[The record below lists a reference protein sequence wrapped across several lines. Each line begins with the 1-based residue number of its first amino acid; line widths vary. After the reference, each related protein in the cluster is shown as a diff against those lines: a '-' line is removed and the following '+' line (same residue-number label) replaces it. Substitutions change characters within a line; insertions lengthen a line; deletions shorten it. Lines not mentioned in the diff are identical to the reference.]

1 MQDLYISFGIFFVL
15 CLVMKS
21 LWPRIK
27 GYMGETIVKMK
38 LSSLDREKY
47 AVINNLVLENPS
59 GNTYSTQIDHLVIS
73 TYGVFSIETKNYK
86 GLIYG
91 SEYSKKWVQNI
102 YGTKNDF
109 MNPVLQNYAHI
120 KAVESILRK
129 YYPNM
134 RYFSIVAFSPDAK
147 VKVKTNDSVIC
158 KMSQVSRNVKK
169 LSDKEILNSNDL
181 KKIVELIEEN
191 KLNISNREHVRNV
204 VTRQL

>member
-1 MQDLYISFGIFFVL
+1 MQDLYISIGIFFVL
-15 CLVMKS
+15 CLVLKS
-21 LWPRIK
+21 SWPRIK

-38 LSSLDREKY
+38 LSSLDKEKY
-47 AVINNLVLENPS
+47 SVINNLVLENRG

-73 TYGVFSIETKNYK
+73 THGIFSIETKNYK

-91 SEYSKKWVQNI
+91 SEYSKKWTQNI
-102 YGTKNDF
+102 HGNKNDF
-109 MNPVLQNYAHI
+109 MNPVLQNYAHMQ
-120 KAVESILRK
+120 AVKSILSK

-147 VKVKTNDSVIC
+147 VKVKVNDSVIC
-158 KMSQVSRNVKK
+158 KMSQVSKNIEE

-191 KLNISNREHVRNV
+191 KLNISNIEHIRNIA
-204 VTRQL
+204 TRQL

>member
-1 MQDLYISFGIFFVL
+1 MQGLYISFGIFFVL

-27 GYMGETIVKMK
+27 GYMGEAVVKMK

-47 AVINNLVLENPS
+47 AVINNLVLENPG

-86 GLIYG
+86 GLICG

-102 YGTKNDF
+102 HGKKNDF
-109 MNPVLQNYAHI
+109 MNPVLQNYAHMQ
-120 KAVESILRK
+120 AVKSILNK

-147 VKVKTNDSVIC
+147 VKVKVKDSVIC
-158 KMSQVSRNVKK
+158 KMSQVSRNVKR
-169 LSDKEILNSNDL
+169 LSDKEILNPNDF
-181 KKIVELIEEN
+181 KKIVELIEKN

-204 VTRQL
+204 VSRQF

>member
-1 MQDLYISFGIFFVL
+1 MQDLYISIGIFFVL
-15 CLVMKS
+15 CLVLKI

-38 LSSLDREKY
+38 LSSLDKEKY

-73 TYGVFSIETKNYK
+73 TYGIFSIETKNYK

-91 SEYSKKWVQNI
+91 SEYGKRWIQNI
-102 YGTKNDF
+102 HGIKNDF
-109 MNPVLQNYAHI
+109 MNPVLQNYAHMQ
-120 KAVESILRK
+120 AVKSILRK

-147 VKVKTNDSVIC
+147 VKVKANDSVIC
-158 KMSQVSRNVKK
+158 KMSQVSKNIEE
-169 LSDKEILNSNDL
+169 LSDKEILNPNDF
-181 KKIVELIEEN
+181 KKIIELIEEN
-191 KLNISNREHVRNV
+191 KLNISNREHVRNIA
-204 VTRQL
+204 THQL

>member
-47 AVINNLVLENPS
+47 AVINNLVLENLS

-91 SEYSKKWVQNI
+91 SEYSKKWIQNI
-102 YGTKNDF
+102 HGNKNEF
-109 MNPVLQNYAHI
+109 MNPILQNYAHI
-120 KAVESILRK
+120 KAVKSILRK

-134 RYFSIVAFSPDAK
+134 RYFSVVAFSPDAK
-147 VKVKTNDSVIC
+147 IKVKTKNSVIC
-158 KMSQVSRNVKK
+158 KMSQVSRNVKE
-169 LSDKEILNSNDL
+169 LSDKEILNPNDL
-181 KKIVELIEEN
+181 KNIVELIEEN

-204 VTRQL
+204 VSRQL

>member
-1 MQDLYISFGIFFVL
+1 MKDLYISFGILFVL
-15 CLVMKS
+15 CLVLKI

-73 TYGVFSIETKNYK
+73 TYGIFSIETKNYK
-86 GLIYG
+86 GLIFGYEYG
-91 SEYSKKWVQNI
+91 KRWIQNI

-109 MNPVLQNYAHI
+109 MNPILQNYSHMQ
-120 KAVESILRK
+120 AVKSILRK

-134 RYFSIVAFSPDAK
+134 RYFSVVAFSPDAK
-147 VKVKTNDSVIC
+147 VKVKVNDSVIC
-158 KMSQVSRNVKK
+158 KMSQVSRNIKE

-191 KLNISNREHVRNV
+191 KLNISNIEHIRNIA
-204 VTRQL
+204 TRQL

>member
-1 MQDLYISFGIFFVL
+1 MQDLYISIGIFFVL
-15 CLVMKS
+15 CLVLKS
-21 LWPRIK
+21 SWPRIK

-38 LSSLDREKY
+38 LSSLDKEKY
-47 AVINNLVLENPS
+47 SVINNLVLENRG

-73 TYGVFSIETKNYK
+73 THGIFSIETKNYK

-91 SEYSKKWVQNI
+91 SEYSKKWTQNI
-102 YGTKNDF
+102 HGIKNDF
-109 MNPVLQNYAHI
+109 MNPVLQNYAHMQ
-120 KAVESILRK
+120 AVKSILSK

-147 VKVKTNDSVIC
+147 VKVKVNDSVIC
-158 KMSQVSRNVKK
+158 KMSQVSKNIEE

-191 KLNISNREHVRNV
+191 KLNISNIEHVRNI